1 MSSFD
6 GERQPYPVEKI
17 LSVAYNNPRII
28 PVIFAAD
35 DIVAVLVLLRSGK
48 GYEVLYC
55 VTGLMLPFLGFV
67 VVDVYLGYGVMILIP
82 ADKEAVEN
90 AVVVADKRVVGSDSE
105 PAEGAA
111 AHVLGSLQ
119 WSPSSET
126 APLTSS
132 FQSPVSL
139 VLWFAQPAKNLPL

>member
-1 MSSFD
+1 MIMSVVNRCGF
-6 GERQPYPVEKI
+6 GEKKYEFLGTGNDNLIPVEEI
-17 LSVAYNNPRII
+17 LSVAYNNRRII

-90 AVVVADKRVVGSDSE
+90 AVVVADKRVV
-105 PAEGAA
+105 
-111 AHVLGSLQ
+111 V
-119 WSPSSET
+119 
-126 APLTSS
+126 
-132 FQSPVSL
+132 
-139 VLWFAQPAKNLPL
+139 